1 MKPCLLLTEKE
12 NINPQLQQ
20 VIVEANI
27 LTDVDS
33 YFKTVKSYFW
43 PVAFS

>member
-20 VIVEANI
+20 VMVEANI

-43 PVAFS
+43 PVASS